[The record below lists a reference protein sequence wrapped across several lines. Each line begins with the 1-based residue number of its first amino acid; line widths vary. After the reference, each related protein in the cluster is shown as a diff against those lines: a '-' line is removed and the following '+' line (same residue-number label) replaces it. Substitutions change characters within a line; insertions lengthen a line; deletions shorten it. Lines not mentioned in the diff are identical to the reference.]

1 MRVGIE
7 WTPEMKAQLVTLYRR
22 NFSTLEI
29 AERMGLQFE
38 QCKNAIHRAKRG
50 VWVDEI
56 RSQMLF
62 EKSAVEASS
71 TEADTYEDDIVPE
84 DEPAWEPA
92 SEPEHHEI
100 SAQINMIEA
109 IDILAACAKLFD
121 AENILEIRGSTSLDK
136 AGITF
141 RRGDKDYTLSILGTT
156 SE

>member
-1 MRVGIE
+1 MGIRAT
-7 WTPEMKAQLVTLYRR
+7 WTPEMKEQLVKLYRR
-22 NFSTLEI
+22 NFRTLEI
-29 AERMGLQFE
+29 AERMGLEFNQIKGAI
-38 QCKNAIHRAKRG
+38 QHAKNGAWG
-50 VWVDEI
+50 DEI

-71 TEADTYEDDIVPE
+71 TEADTHEADIIPE
-84 DEPAWEPA
+84 DEPALEPA
-92 SEPEHHEI
+92 SEPGHHEI

-109 IDILAACAKLFD
+109 IDILAACAKLFN